1 MSKIA
6 VILWLVFSAFAL
18 AQEQSVSEVQPCWE
32 KEVKPGITPEKKSCY
47 QQFLQEV
54 DRQIKADASKEVLE
68 NLELAGVNFV
78 KALGIS
84 GVQAQEMVSGH
95 FTELQ
100 LRNVPFPKNEV
111 VIPAP
116 APTPTPTAV
125 VLKETQKQSGFA
137 KRSDP
142 VKQDALRSERREGW
156 KAGLPQP
163 ETNTGNCWEETH
175 PTDPIGCLAQ
185 LKQFINQVKSDKSF
199 TSQEIRLKVKN
210 LNLDKEKLEKLQ
222 KDAEKVVKTQQTLVR
237 SRARASVGRLVCS
250 KLWVSEENAGPGSQW
265 NPSVTLTIVNNTG
278 MDIQS
283 IALSDKGVIVENLC
297 SGGTIIIH
305 RGWNGNMNGQNFSFI
320 AIADVIEGGT
330 PRKYLWKQ
338 SAYIYPSG
346 NAQSQ
351 EWMLTRDNRQYGGYW

>member
-18 AQEQSVSEVQPCWE
+18 GQEQSVSEVQPCWE
-32 KEVKPGITPEKKSCY
+32 KDVKVGVDEENKNCY
-47 QQFLQEV
+47 MQFLQEV

-185 LKQFINQVKSDKSF
+185 LKQFINQVKSDKGF

-237 SRARASVGRLVCS
+237 SRARASVGLPCS

-278 MDIQS
+278 MGIQS

-320 AIADVIEGGT
+320 AIADVMEGGT